1 MKPGDNNLTTLR
13 FHLRHLTATVSHRN
27 CVGIQ
32 LLYQFLNLRRAPL
45 LLLSLVLPLC
55 VAIAAQD
62 DSHLQIDPAAPI
74 YQRSVFLH
82 GYAHGYELGFHSG
95 DIDLHMA
102 RTSRDPRS
110 IKMFKDSKR
119 VYQHSFGNRDM
130 FVNGYEQGFR
140 VGYADAFYG
149 RDFRAAR
156 ELRTLSQQMQ
166 DIGGQQQNTGS
177 HQLSNSS
184 EFDKGIA
191 DGYKKGV
198 NNGLNDARSSKAYHP
213 ENSECS
219 RKSNDGQFCP
229 AHRLGYELGYSDG
242 YNNQH
247 KPEEDVKTAKERG
260 ETH

>member
-1 MKPGDNNLTTLR
+1 M
-13 FHLRHLTATVSHRN
+13 A
-27 CVGIQ
+27 
-32 LLYQFLNLRRAPL
+32 
-45 LLLSLVLPLC
+45 
-55 VAIAAQD
+55 VAAAD

-95 DIDLHMA
+95 DIDLHMS
-102 RTSRDPRS
+102 RSGRDPRT

-119 VYQHSFGNRDM
+119 VYQRSFGNRDM

-156 ELRTLSQQMQ
+156 ELRTLTQQMQ
-166 DIGGQQQNTGS
+166 DTGALQQTVASGQISG
-177 HQLSNSS
+177 SS

-191 DGYKKGV
+191 DGYKQGLT
-198 NNGLNDARSSKAYHP
+198 NGLNDARSSKAYHP

-219 RKSNDGQFCP
+219 RKSTDGQFCP

-242 YNNQH
+242 YNNQR
-247 KPEEDVKTAKERG
+247 KPDEAVRTARE
-260 ETH
+260 

>member
-1 MKPGDNNLTTLR
+1 LTPDDNILTTLR
-13 FHLRHLTATVSHRN
+13 FHPRHLPAKVSHRI

-32 LLYQFLNLRRAPL
+32 LLDQFLNLRRAPFL
-45 LLLSLVLPLC
+45 LLALLLPLSIA
-55 VAIAAQD
+55 VAAQD
-62 DSHLQIDPAAPI
+62 DSHLKIDPAAPI

-95 DIDLHMA
+95 DVDLHMA
-102 RTSRDPRS
+102 RSSRDPRT

-119 VYQHSFGNRDM
+119 VYQRSFGNRDM
-130 FVNGYEQGFR
+130 FINGYEQGFR

-166 DIGGQQQNTGS
+166 DMGGQQQNAGLR
-177 HQLSNSS
+177 QVSNSS

-191 DGYKKGV
+191 DGYKAGLS
-198 NNGLNDARSSKAYHP
+198 NGLEDARSSKGYHP

-242 YNNQH
+242 YNNQRN
-247 KPEEDVKTAKERG
+247 PEEGVKTAKERG